1 MGKEYQRAKGNNEA
15 DLEANEAV
23 SSMQPKIP
31 EEVVKAGNYAVAL
44 AKAAC
49 KLIAGLLGKFDPEA
63 TTKRAPRL
71 EVERRPPVM
80 RRAGGHCWVPY
91 RGVMKC
97 ACCRTLA
104 DTSTRKEARDRAECS
119 GMAPAMRRLAA
130 NPKGHDLISLC
141 FAGDGGAR

>member
-1 MGKEYQRAKGNNEA
+1 MH
-15 DLEANEAV
+15 
-23 SSMQPKIP
+23 PKIP
-31 EEVVKAGNYAVAL
+31 EDIVKAANGVVAL

-91 RGVMKC
+91 RGVLKC
-97 ACCRTLA
+97 ARCRALA
-104 DTSTRKEARDRAECS
+104 DTSTRKEARDRVECS

-130 NPKGHDLISLC
+130 SPR
-141 FAGDGGAR
+141 GA